1 MLSSQQQ
8 NTLHLTEQ
16 MEEILAV
23 LALGDQSFAER
34 LESAWVLLVTLR
46 DEVATE
52 MPGSDFIARVD
63 RMQQDMRWWLG
74 LKAGDK
80 VTEEVGR
87 SLGNQII
94 CLYRDS
100 IS

>member
-1 MLSSQQQ
+1 MVSSQQQ
-8 NTLHLTEQ
+8 NTLRLTEQ
-16 MEEILAV
+16 MEEILSV
-23 LALGDQSFAER
+23 LALGDESFAER
-34 LESAWVLLVTLR
+34 LERAWVLLVTLR

-52 MPGSDFIARVD
+52 MPGSGFIGRVD
-63 RMQQDMRWWLG
+63 RMQQEMRWWLG

-87 SLGNQII
+87 SLGSQII
-94 CLYRDS
+94 ALYRDS